1 MLNTSEIET
10 ILGTFS
16 HILKGCSMKL
26 LLVILIQSC
35 LKSFWKIGIK
45 LFK

>member
-16 HILKGCSMKL
+16 HIKGCSMKL
-26 LLVILIQSC
+26 LLVIFIQSC

>member
-16 HILKGCSMKL
+16 HIKGCSMKL
-26 LLVILIQSC
+26 QMYCWLYLYNLA
-35 LKSFWKIGIK
+35 KNHFGK
-45 LFK
+45 LE